1 MRMKGIGRQTE
12 KAVITLAAILMIV
25 MIVIL
30 ISAKSFTVVESKT
43 VEEESKEAKKEV
55 VVNNNFVTVDG
66 YDFFKATKDFE
77 ILKKIVYL
85 EAKGEPLEGKKEVV
99 RVILNRVENENFP
112 NNIHD
117 VVYQPKQ
124 FSPADKIKGTVIE
137 EKYLKEIE
145 LAILSVYTESKD
157 KKLNSDSLYFVNPK
171 IADPSALLWMENSLT
186 YNKEIGDHVFY
197 E

>member
-1 MRMKGIGRQTE
+1 MKEIGQQTE

-25 MIVIL
+25 MIVVL
-30 ISAKSFTVVESKT
+30 ISSKSFTVVESKT
-43 VEEESKEAKKEV
+43 VEEEPSKVREERIVK
-55 VVNNNFVTVDG
+55 NNFVTVDG
-66 YDFFKATKDFE
+66 YDFFKATKDYE

-99 RVILNRVENENFP
+99 RVILNRVESENFP

-124 FSPADKIKGTVIE
+124 FSPSNKIKDTVI
-137 EKYLKEIE
+137 KDGYLDEIE
-145 LAILSVYTESKD
+145 LAILTVYTESKD
-157 KKLNSDSLYFVNPK
+157 EELKSDSLYFVNPK
-171 IADPSALLWMENSLT
+171 IADSSALLWMENSLT
-186 YNKEIGDHVFY
+186 YSKTIGDHVFY